1 MDFSGI
7 DPGVM
12 ALFIILGIA
21 MLFLAFI
28 SFATCKSWI
37 CPRKRKTM
45 INRRLV
51 FNSINDNDID
61 IKEYD
66 DYRNIYE
73 DDDDDLYCA

>member
-1 MDFSGI
+1 MMDFSKV
-7 DPGVM
+7 DPGVI

-21 MLFLAFI
+21 LLFLAFV
-28 SFATCKSWI
+28 SLAVCKSWI
-37 CPRKRKTM
+37 CPKKTKTM

-51 FNSINDNDID
+51 FNSINDNDMD

-73 DDDDDLYCA
+73 DDDDLYCA